1 VHCVRLAQ
9 NRVQWSGSVCGVEC
23 SASLPTRRGRR
34 VSFYTASGSFNVRR
48 KLFEGSLS
56 LLVRMATRKTELRV
70 LRSSY
75 HLAHNVY

>member
-1 VHCVRLAQ
+1 MHCVRLAQ
-9 NRVQWSGSVCGVEC
+9 NRVQWSGSVCVVES

-34 VSFYTASGSFNVRR
+34 VSCYTASGSFNVRR

-56 LLVRMATRKTELRV
+56 LPVRMATRKTELRV

-75 HLAHNVY
+75 HLAGNVY